1 MVKVQKIPLLFSYM
15 LYLYLSHVHICVS
28 STLTSNSKQNILY
41 INYIFKNSSYIIV
54 LLISFMFVF
63 QRMIKILYL
72 IGGLSVFQVLS
83 ESVTSIQG
91 GCVGKDTYDEVLTV
105 TYTG

>member
-1 MVKVQKIPLLFSYM
+1 
-15 LYLYLSHVHICVS
+15 
-28 STLTSNSKQNILY
+28 
-41 INYIFKNSSYIIV
+41 
-54 LLISFMFVF
+54 MFVF
-63 QRMIKILYL
+63 QQMIKILCL
-72 IGGLSVFQVLS
+72 IGELSVFQVLS